1 LGSQHASPRLSL
13 SPISFVVHVF
23 PPSKLTPSS
32 IPAAGKSTFET
43 STMLFGFV
51 GLTAIASSDSFVCR
65 WLMSTFVGI
74 DGAAGRCA
82 WPEAAKRNARQSVKQ
97 NATASRLGR
106 MVSPSPELQQAL
118 RLHQRDGSGWSYS
131 DVGSSGESLGSSASP
146 AGTVTFSGVTSPGMN
161 V

>member
-1 LGSQHASPRLSL
+1 
-13 SPISFVVHVF
+13 
-23 PPSKLTPSS
+23 
-32 IPAAGKSTFET
+32 TFET

-106 MVSPSPELQQAL
+106 MVSPSPVLQQSPEATSERRVWLELLGRRLVGRVARLVRVAGGHGDLL
-118 RLHQRDGSGWSYS
+118 RRHLARDER
-131 DVGSSGESLGSSASP
+131 DVDLVRGLAVVVPLAPDEDRRARLEL
-146 AGTVTFSGVTSPGMN
+146 
-161 V
+161 